1 MRVRRVLLHVLAIS
15 VAVSMPV
22 MLAHSL
28 AGAQPV
34 PYGTVLVAGSD
45 WAGAAAALG
54 DLDVYSNGDG
64 DEDSAQTYGLQYEC
78 VELAQRWASIR
89 FGAPPIW
96 PVAYAYQ
103 MWEVGPRL
111 KTPWQQLPNGGAV
124 APQFGDLVIFG
135 STPGSPAGHVAVV
148 AGVGSDHVDVVE
160 QNWALSNPTGRARL
174 PLDGT
179 TMQPRLGMP
188 VVGWLRASTAPTGL
202 RGRDGPGGFALDGF
216 GGIHPWGS
224 AAPLPQAVSWPGWDI
239 ARGVAVQSGN
249 TGGYVLDGFGGVH
262 PLGGAPPVTG
272 GPYWRGWDIA
282 RGIALRADG
291 VSGYVLDGWGGLHPF
306 GGAPVM
312 VTTGSYWP
320 NWDIARGVALT
331 PKGDGGWILD
341 GWNGIH
347 PFGNAPVL
355 SSTGYF
361 PGQDIARG
369 IVDLD
374 ATGGYTVTAW
384 GRVREFGDA
393 PPVTV
398 SASFDDPVARGLG

>member
-1 MRVRRVLLHVLAIS
+1 MS
-15 VAVSMPV
+15 VAVTAPV
-22 MLAHSL
+22 MLARSL

-54 DLDVYSNGDG
+54 DLNVYSNGDG
-64 DEDSAQTYGLQYEC
+64 NEDSAQTYGLQYEC

-103 MWEVGPRL
+103 MWDVGPRL

-124 APQFGDLVIFG
+124 APQFGDLIIFG
-135 STPGSPAGHVAVV
+135 SGAGSPAGHVAVV

-160 QNWALSNPTGRARL
+160 QNWALSNPTGRASL
-174 PLDGT
+174 PIDGT

-188 VVGWLRASTAPTGL
+188 VIGWLRASTAPTGL

-239 ARGVAVQSGN
+239 ARGVAVQGDDG
-249 TGGYVLDGFGGVH
+249 GGYVLDGFGGVH
-262 PLGGAPPVTG
+262 PFGSARPVTATA
-272 GPYWRGWDIA
+272 YWPGWDIA
-282 RGIALRADG
+282 RGIALRPDG

-306 GGAPVM
+306 GGAPGVD
-312 VTTGSYWP
+312 TSGSYWP
-320 NWDIARGVALT
+320 NWDIARGVALL
-331 PKGDGGWILD
+331 PRGDGGWVLD

-347 PFGNAPVL
+347 PFGRATGV

-361 PGQDIARG
+361 PGQDVARG
-369 IVDLD
+369 IIPFD
-374 ATGGYTVTAW
+374 ASGGYTVTAW

-393 PPVTV
+393 PPVTY
-398 SASFDDPVARGLG
+398 SASFDDAVARGLG